1 MMRQMRE
8 NTKWIMLATAVA
20 FVGLMVFQWGMDIT
34 GRSGLTQGEIGSVN
48 GDGVPWEAYN
58 FSYQRIF
65 DQYQGAQ
72 ADPITSQQVSEIED
86 AAWDD
91 VVSQILVQQELRRRG
106 IQITDEEIRS
116 AARFS
121 PPPEFRTNPAFMT
134 EGLFDIQKY
143 QQFIT
148 APTVDPGLLLQLE
161 AYYRDII
168 PRGKLLRQVS
178 SDVYLT
184 DAALWDAFRDQ
195 NELVEVRYIPL
206 NPGQRIADSLVSVS
220 AGEVNRYY
228 QEHREEFSIPAQ
240 AQVRVVVIDKT
251 PIAGDSLEAGAIA
264 AAVRQE
270 LLDGTDWDEVLSRP
284 SVDAGSGEL
293 GWFTRERMVEPF
305 SDAAFSASVG
315 RLTEPVQ
322 TSFGFHVIDVQEKT
336 ADSIRA
342 RHILIPYVRTEES
355 ELELLT
361 LADSLEELGENQ
373 TLADAA
379 AGLDLEVANATLSV
393 EFAFIPGAGR
403 ASEGADWAFEEG
415 VPGDVSPV
423 FETAQAFY
431 MMELTEVSPE
441 GFISVEDA
449 RASIEQALSFEKKM
463 AIAVAEAEE
472 VLTELRGGGAFANVA
487 ADRGLEIRAPEAFTR
502 GDFVPGMGRMN
513 AAIGAS
519 FGMNENDVSDVIQAN
534 SNVFLIQQI
543 GFTPADSAVFETERA
558 TQRESLIET
567 LQQARLQQWLQGL
580 RDGARIVDKRDEV
593 LNQDPATE
601 AQQRRQIF

>member
-8 NTKWIMLATAVA
+8 NTKWIMLATAVS

-34 GRSGLTQGEIGSVN
+34 GRSGLTTGSIGKVN
-48 GDGVPWEAYN
+48 GDAVPWEAYN

-65 DQYQGAQ
+65 DQYQAGQ
-72 ADPITSQQVSEIED
+72 ADPVTSQQVSEIED

-91 VVSQILVQQELRRRG
+91 VVNQILIQQELRRRG
-106 IQITDEEIRS
+106 IQITDDEIRS

-148 APTVDPGLLLQLE
+148 APGVDLQLLLQLE

-178 SDVYLT
+178 ADVFLT
-184 DAALWDAFRDQ
+184 DATLWEAFRDQ
-195 NELVEVRYIPL
+195 NERVEVRYIPL
-206 NPGQRIADSLVSVS
+206 NPAQRIADSLVSVS
-220 AGEVNRYY
+220 DAEVSRYY
-228 QEHREEFSIPAQ
+228 RDHQEEFSIPAQ
-240 AQVRVVVIDKT
+240 AQVSVVVVDKT
-251 PIAGDSLEAGAIA
+251 PVASDSVEAGALA
-264 AAVRQE
+264 ASVRQE
-270 LLDGTDWDEVLSRP
+270 LLDGTEWDEVLSRP
-284 SVDAGSGEL
+284 SVSDGSGEL
-293 GWFTRERMVEPF
+293 GWFDRERMVPEF
-305 SDAAFSASVG
+305 TDAAFAASVG

-322 TSFGFHVIDVQEKT
+322 TSFGFHIIEVQEKT

-342 RHILIPYVRTEES
+342 RHVLIPYLRTEAS

-373 TLADAA
+373 TLADVAA
-379 AGLDLEVANATLSV
+379 ALGLELDNATLSQ

-403 ASEGADWAFEEG
+403 ASEGADWAFEEAA
-415 VPGDVSPV
+415 PGDVSPV
-423 FETAQAFY
+423 FETEQAFY
-431 MMELTEVSPE
+431 MMELVEASPE

-449 RASIEQALSFEKKM
+449 RGSIEQALGFEKKLAM
-463 AIAVAEAEE
+463 AMEEGEE
-472 VLTELRGGGAFANVA
+472 VLNEIRGGGAFANVA
-487 ADRGLEIRAPEAFTR
+487 SDRGLEIRAPEPFTR
-502 GDFVPGMGRMN
+502 GDFVPGLGRMN

-519 FGMNENDVSDVIQAN
+519 FGMNENEVSEAIQAN
-534 SNVFLIQQI
+534 SNVFLIQQT
-543 GFTPADSAVFETERA
+543 GFTAADSAAFET
-558 TQRESLIET
+558 QRVVQRQSMIAS

-580 RDGARIVDKRDEV
+580 RDSATIDDRRDEV
-593 LNQDPATE
+593 LNQDPATQ
-601 AQQRRQIF
+601 AQHQLF